1 MKKICGLIAATLM
14 LSVCAFAKH
23 EDRGDKG
30 RQGAD
35 HRVDVGKIPRHGP
48 PPARVQARGQEPRP
62 AQARGSAPARA
73 EAPDPPER
81 RDYRDQEGHPNA
93 PHVHQNGQWIGH
105 DTERDDVRYHLNHP
119 WEHGRFRDGFGR
131 RHVWRLAG
139 GNRERFWFSG
149 FYFSVAPADYDYC
162 NDWLWDSD
170 EIVIYE
176 DPDHVGWYLAYD
188 VRLGTYVHVLFLG

>member
-1 MKKICGLIAATLM
+1 MKKICGVIAATLM

-62 AQARGSAPARA
+62 AQARGSAPVRA

-105 DTERDDVRYHLNHP
+105 DTDRDDVRYHVDHP
-119 WEHGRFRDGFGR
+119 WEHGRFRGGFGR
-131 RHVWRLAG
+131 HHVWRLEG

-170 EIVIYE
+170 EIVIYQ